1 MTFSINSKL
10 RQELFV
16 CAPGLRTVPDTLKKK
31 KTLSNYIFKYLLN
44 APKYQAQCQALKCYS
59 NESLLFPGGE
69 SLMKIALRVMILFLL
84 LH

>member
-31 KTLSNYIFKYLLN
+31 KHSVTI
-44 APKYQAQCQALKCYS
+44 YS
-59 NESLLFPGGE
+59 N
-69 SLMKIALRVMILFLL
+69 IY
-84 LH
+84 

>member
-31 KTLSNYIFKYLLN
+31 KLSNYIFKYLLN
-44 APKYQAQCQALKCYS
+44 APKYQAQCQALNCYS

-69 SLMKIALRVMILFLL
+69 SLMKRALRVMILFLL